1 MADDISKNIVIQVS
15 AQTDQLEKSITNLNS
30 IINNLLIQQKQL
42 INSGNQTS
50 TAFQNNADKIDIFQ
64 KSLQNASS
72 QLNSYLSILNSSA
85 TSLQKNQSLITA
97 LTAASD
103 KYSKTVGDNSKKV
116 TELNAAINA
125 LSSSAQQQQ
134 AKATQ
139 SQSATNKNN
148 KSLADGAKQ
157 AKSLKSGLSGVSE
170 ALNKQQSSANKSKSA
185 HDSNTKSLSNSAKQA
200 KSLKSGLSGVSGA
213 LSKQPSALSKSK
225 KAFDTHKTTMDHLK
239 TSFDQIKGVSG
250 EFGPSLQDAAKGFSA
265 MKSGLSIVQGGLKGV
280 GEAIEADGFSFLL
293 QILQYLFTA
302 FVQSSTGS
310 KILQGAISAI
320 GVIISKVQGFIDDFK
335 TAFLDALSHP
345 IESIKALGKMVEQNI
360 INRFN
365 AFGVI
370 LDGIIHL
377 DFKKMANGALQA
389 FSGVTDATDKIG
401 TAFNTVKQGVKDT
414 ATEMVKAYGDA
425 DKQIGQIIDKNGK
438 KTIKSIHK
446 QKAALVDLGKTAKEV
461 NNKQVESSKTNQS
474 PAIPAPPPPQNDPDS
489 NAIADDIAPAD
500 KDYQEQ
506 QAKKREEDGK
516 KATAEMIAFKAQSKA
531 DEQKKEDAA
540 RKVRN
545 KQIEQE
551 ALQQAQQLSSQAFSV
566 LQNSIKQQSD
576 AKIAGLEKDKAAA
589 LNNTTLTSAQRIAIE
604 QKYKQ
609 QEDQVK
615 IKAFKEE
622 QEASLAQAV
631 INGALAVTKVTSQ
644 TGTLSPFVVPE
655 IIAETAVQVA
665 KIASQKPPA
674 YASGGLHY
682 TSDGRGGVLP
692 GYSRTDNT
700 NAYLRSGEGIV
711 VSEAMRDPW
720 ARNLVSA
727 INVGFGGRDFST
739 ISTGRGFAV
748 GGIFTDGGDANRYY
762 NQPVNDQKNLANT
775 IAYQMVNNFP
785 PVYVDVKD
793 INNQQN
799 ILAQTINRV
808 NL

>member
-1 MADDISKNIVIQVS
+1 MADDINKKITIQVT
-15 AQTDQLEKSITNLNS
+15 AQTDQLEQSITNLNK
-30 IINNLLIQQKQL
+30 IIDTLLTQQKQL
-42 INSGNQTS
+42 IDSGNQTS
-50 TAFQNNADKIDIFQ
+50 AAFKNNADKIDIYQ
-64 KSLQNASS
+64 KSLQNATS
-72 QLNSYLSILNSSA
+72 QLNSYLTILNSSA

-116 TELNAAINA
+116 NELNAAISA
-125 LSSSAQQQQ
+125 LSSTAQQQQ
-134 AKATQ
+134 TKATQ

-157 AKSLKSGLSGVSE
+157 AKSLKSGLNGVSD
-170 ALNKQQSSANKSKSA
+170 ALNKQQSSASNSKNA
-185 HDSNTKSLSNSAKQA
+185 HDNNAKSLSNSAKQA

-250 EFGPSLQDAAKGFSA
+250 EFGPSLQDAAQGFSA
-265 MKSGLSIVQGGLKGV
+265 MKDGLSIVQGGLKGV
-280 GEAIEADGFSFLL
+280 GEAIEADGFGFLL
-293 QILQYLFTA
+293 QVLQYLFTA
-302 FVQSSTGS
+302 FIQSSTGS
-310 KILQGAISAI
+310 KMLQGAISAI
-320 GVIISKVQGFIDDFK
+320 GVIINTVSGFIDSFK
-335 TAFLDALSHP
+335 TGFLDALSHP
-345 IESIKALGKMVEQNI
+345 IESIKSLGNTIMQNI
-360 INRFN
+360 VNRFT
-365 AFGVI
+365 AFSVI

-377 DFKKMANGALQA
+377 DFKKIADGALQA
-389 FSGVTDATDKIG
+389 ATGVTNATSKIG
-401 TAFNTVKQGVKDT
+401 TAFNTVKQGVTDT
-414 ATEMVKAYGDA
+414 ATAMVKAYGDGY
-425 DKQIGQIIDKNGK
+425 DKAGQAVEKHETKTTDSIERQIAKYDELGK
-438 KTIKSIHK
+438 KIGETYGKDDREQSPKKHQPENPQRGQPINAAKPDSTVNIEGSGQVQGTIPQVKIAKDTTDQIVTIK
-446 QKAALVDLGKTAKEV
+446 KT
-461 NNKQVESSKTNQS
+461 
-474 PAIPAPPPPQNDPDS
+474 
-489 NAIADDIAPAD
+489 
-500 KDYQEQ
+500 
-506 QAKKREEDGK
+506 
-516 KATAEMIAFKAQSKA
+516 
-531 DEQKKEDAA
+531 
-540 RKVRN
+540 
-545 KQIEQE
+545 
-551 ALQQAQQLSSQAFSV
+551 ALQQVEDEAKKSAGTIATNALNT
-566 LQNSIKQQSD
+566 LKNSIQQQAN
-576 AKIAGLEKDKAAA
+576 AKIAGLEKDKAAE
-589 LNNTTLTSAQRIAIE
+589 LNNTTLTSAQKIAIQ
-604 QKYKQ
+604 QKYKT

-631 INGALAVTKVTSQ
+631 INGALAVTKATSQ
-644 TGTLSPFVVPE
+644 SGVLSPLVVPE

-739 ISTGRGFAV
+739 TTTGRGFAV

>member
-1 MADDISKNIVIQVS
+1 MADDISKNITIQVS
-15 AQTDQLEKSITNLNS
+15 AQTEQLEKSITNLNS

-42 INSGNQTS
+42 IDSGNQTS

-125 LSSSAQQQQ
+125 LSSTTQQQQ
-134 AKATQ
+134 TKATQ

-157 AKSLKSGLSGVSE
+157 AKSLKSGLSSVSD
-170 ALNKQQSSANKSKSA
+170 ALNKQQSSASNSKSA

-200 KSLKSGLSGVSGA
+200 KSLKSGLSGLSGT
-213 LSKQPSALSKSK
+213 LNKQPSALGKSK

-239 TSFDQIKGVSG
+239 TSFDEIKGVSG

-265 MKSGLSIVQGGLKGV
+265 MKSGLSIVQGGLKGI

-414 ATEMVKAYGDA
+414 ATEMVNSYNTGFDQAGQTVANHETNTDASIDRQIAKYDALGEKIGEVYGKCDNRQPKKKDQPKTSERGQPITAAKSNSTLNIDDSDNIGGTIPEVKIAKNTA
-425 DKQIGQIIDKNGK
+425 DQVVTIK
-438 KTIKSIHK
+438 KT
-446 QKAALVDLGKTAKEV
+446 
-461 NNKQVESSKTNQS
+461 
-474 PAIPAPPPPQNDPDS
+474 
-489 NAIADDIAPAD
+489 
-500 KDYQEQ
+500 
-506 QAKKREEDGK
+506 
-516 KATAEMIAFKAQSKA
+516 
-531 DEQKKEDAA
+531 
-540 RKVRN
+540 
-545 KQIEQE
+545 
-551 ALQQAQQLSSQAFSV
+551 ALQQIEDEAKKSAGTIAANALNT
-566 LQNSIKQQSD
+566 LKNSIKQQSD
-576 AKIAGLEKDKAAA
+576 AKIAGLEKDKAAE
-589 LNNTTLTSAQRIAIE
+589 LNNTTLTSAQRIAIQ
-604 QKYKQ
+604 QKYKT

-615 IKAFKEE
+615 AKAFKEE
-622 QEASLAQAV
+622 QEASIAQAI
-631 INGALAVTKVTSQ
+631 INGALAITKGTAQ
-644 TGTLSPFVVPE
+644 TGILATLYVPT

-665 KIASQKPPA
+665 KISAQKPPA

-739 ISTGRGFAV
+739 ISTSRGFAV
-748 GGIFTDGGDANRYY
+748 GGVFTDGGDANRYY

-793 INNQQN
+793 INHQQN